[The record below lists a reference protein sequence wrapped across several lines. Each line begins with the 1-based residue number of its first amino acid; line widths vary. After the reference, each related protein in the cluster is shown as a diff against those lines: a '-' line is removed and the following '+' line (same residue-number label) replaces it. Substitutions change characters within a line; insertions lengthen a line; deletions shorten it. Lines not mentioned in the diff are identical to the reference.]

1 MENFFNSFL
10 DNLVK
15 PKKESLLQGE
25 KFKIYNKSLFN
36 KEKKHTKLIQE
47 TSSRGLGSIQE
58 AMNSKSSLQKK
69 NENVV
74 TFDVNNIE
82 NEFNNTLQHYTTVYK
97 EYMTDIISRN
107 KAKSKLSK
115 YFGKYVYTDNGGMY
129 YINNY
134 GYKQNLKNNG
144 GAILKN
150 LFNAND
156 QSILPKNCSN
166 NYMKIDIDELQ
177 QFENGADMNIHQPC
191 DMAGKNIENQNGDKK
206 WIDIKGHA
214 YDYSNDMWNKKNK
227 TCNLTPV
234 SLTNDE
240 FDSFNSNNNQMSQN
254 VSCNRML
261 VDKSKWKELSQL
273 NDKLI
278 DLSSKIKMD
287 IGELIVEDA
296 VLNKQIGNK
305 KRELNEYIEKL
316 KKDKLNLEKTQSN
329 IYSLKERQNL
339 SDVYKNNSISMLI
352 FWSVLAAII
361 ILTLI
366 NVNLLNVKSNFKYVI
381 SIVVLLIMIYFIVT
395 QVQKNTY
402 YY

>member
-1 MENFFNSFL
+1 
-10 DNLVK
+10 
-15 PKKESLLQGE
+15 
-25 KFKIYNKSLFN
+25 
-36 KEKKHTKLIQE
+36 
-47 TSSRGLGSIQE
+47 
-58 AMNSKSSLQKK
+58 
-69 NENVV
+69 
-74 TFDVNNIE
+74 
-82 NEFNNTLQHYTTVYK
+82 
-97 EYMTDIISRN
+97 MTDIISRN

-150 LFNAND
+150 LFNSND

-166 NYMKIDIDELQ
+166 KYMKIDIDELQ
-177 QFENGADMNIHQPC
+177 QVENGADMNIHQPC

>member
-1 MENFFNSFL
+1 MEYFFN
-10 DNLVK
+10 NLVK
-15 PKKESLLQGE
+15 TRNESLLQGE
-25 KFKIYNKSLFN
+25 HFVLYNESLFN
-36 KEKKHTKLIQE
+36 KEKDHTKLIQE
-47 TSSRGLGSIQE
+47 TSSRSLGSIQE

-69 NENVV
+69 NKNVV
-74 TFDVNNIE
+74 KFNMNNIE
-82 NEFNNTLQHYTTVYK
+82 REFNNTLQHYTTIYK
-97 EYMTDIISRN
+97 EYITDIISRN
-107 KAKSKLSK
+107 KAKAKFSK
-115 YFGKYVYTDNGGMY
+115 YFGKYVYTDSGDMY

-134 GYKQNLKNNG
+134 GYKQNLKNNSG
-144 GAILKN
+144 TILKN
-150 LFNAND
+150 LFNKND
-156 QSILPKNCSN
+156 GSILPKNCSDN
-166 NYMKIDIDELQ
+166 HMKITKNELQ
-177 QFENGADMNIHQPC
+177 QFESGANMNIHQPC
-191 DMAGKNIENQNGDKK
+191 NMVGKNIQNQNGDKK
-206 WIDIKGHA
+206 WINIKGEA
-214 YDYSNDMWNKKNK
+214 YDYTEDVWEKRNK
-227 TCNLTPV
+227 TCNLKPV
-234 SLTNDE
+234 TLTNDE

-296 VLNKQIGNK
+296 VLNKKIGNK

-395 QVQKNTY
+395 QVEKNTY

>member
-1 MENFFNSFL
+1 
-10 DNLVK
+10 
-15 PKKESLLQGE
+15 
-25 KFKIYNKSLFN
+25 
-36 KEKKHTKLIQE
+36 
-47 TSSRGLGSIQE
+47 
-58 AMNSKSSLQKK
+58 
-69 NENVV
+69 
-74 TFDVNNIE
+74 
-82 NEFNNTLQHYTTVYK
+82 
-97 EYMTDIISRN
+97 
-107 KAKSKLSK
+107 
-115 YFGKYVYTDNGGMY
+115 
-129 YINNY
+129 
-134 GYKQNLKNNG
+134 
-144 GAILKN
+144 
-150 LFNAND
+150 
-156 QSILPKNCSN
+156 
-166 NYMKIDIDELQ
+166 
-177 QFENGADMNIHQPC
+177 
-191 DMAGKNIENQNGDKK
+191 
-206 WIDIKGHA
+206 
-214 YDYSNDMWNKKNK
+214 
-227 TCNLTPV
+227 
-234 SLTNDE
+234 
-240 FDSFNSNNNQMSQN
+240 
-254 VSCNRML
+254 ML

>member
-1 MENFFNSFL
+1 
-10 DNLVK
+10 
-15 PKKESLLQGE
+15 
-25 KFKIYNKSLFN
+25 
-36 KEKKHTKLIQE
+36 
-47 TSSRGLGSIQE
+47 
-58 AMNSKSSLQKK
+58 
-69 NENVV
+69 
-74 TFDVNNIE
+74 
-82 NEFNNTLQHYTTVYK
+82 
-97 EYMTDIISRN
+97 
-107 KAKSKLSK
+107 
-115 YFGKYVYTDNGGMY
+115 
-129 YINNY
+129 
-134 GYKQNLKNNG
+134 
-144 GAILKN
+144 
-150 LFNAND
+150 
-156 QSILPKNCSN
+156 
-166 NYMKIDIDELQ
+166 MKIDIDELQ

-305 KRELNEYIEKL
+305 RERIKR
-316 KKDKLNLEKTQSN
+316 
-329 IYSLKERQNL
+329 IY
-339 SDVYKNNSISMLI
+339 
-352 FWSVLAAII
+352 
-361 ILTLI
+361 
-366 NVNLLNVKSNFKYVI
+366 
-381 SIVVLLIMIYFIVT
+381 
-395 QVQKNTY
+395 
-402 YY
+402 